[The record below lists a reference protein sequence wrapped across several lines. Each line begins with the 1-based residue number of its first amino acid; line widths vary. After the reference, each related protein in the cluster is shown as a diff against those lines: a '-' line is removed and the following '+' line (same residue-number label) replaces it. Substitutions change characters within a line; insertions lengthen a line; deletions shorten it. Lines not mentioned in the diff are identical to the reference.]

1 MSSAGALVAAIG
13 AEYVL
18 FADATADFAC
28 LGVQDGDLLE
38 LAIVGANV
46 LHTQLRSVGTD
57 GAYADGRR
65 FWPHQ
70 TCLQCR
76 GWCAG
81 AVSVNAGFQSLAKV
95 SGGAAGRLFRLG
107 CGRKLS
113 SKPTSTI
120 GFEAQHTTAF
130 RITVEAEVLRVMTA
144 GMPAPPPEAAR
155 TWAINAGQVALA

>member
-46 LHTQLRSVGTD
+46 LHTQPWVMTGHTLMVVDFGRTRLASSAED
-57 GAYADGRR
+57 GARALPRSM
-65 FWPHQ
+65 Q
-70 TCLQCR
+70 
-76 GWCAG
+76 
-81 AVSVNAGFQSLAKV
+81 VFQSPAKV

-120 GFEAQHTTAF
+120 GFEAHHTTAF
-130 RITVEAEVLRVMTA
+130 GIPVEAEVLRVMTA

-155 TWAINAGQVALA
+155 TWPINAGRVALA